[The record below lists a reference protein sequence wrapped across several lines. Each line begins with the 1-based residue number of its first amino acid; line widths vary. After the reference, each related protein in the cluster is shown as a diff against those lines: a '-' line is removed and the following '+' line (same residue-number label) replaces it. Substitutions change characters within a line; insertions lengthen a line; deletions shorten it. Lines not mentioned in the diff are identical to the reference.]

1 MTKQDD
7 KPSTNVLLG
16 TIATA
21 HGIRGEVMLRTY
33 TGDPEA
39 IADYGA
45 LSDKSGKRTFKIKS
59 LRVTPKGVIAR
70 IEGVNDRNQAESLR
84 GTDLYVLRAQLPAT
98 EEQEFYH
105 ADLIGLEARNADG
118 EIVGEIVAVANFG
131 AGDLLEVRKAGTKQ
145 TDYVAF
151 TDANVPHID
160 VAAGYVVL
168 VEPELVGEAEPT
180 SGEAE
185 RDEVENGGDSDEDS
199 GEDVSTP

>member
-1 MTKQDD
+1 MTSQDD
-7 KPSTNVLLG
+7 KPPTRVLLG

-33 TGDPEA
+33 TSDPDA

-45 LSDKSGKRTFKIKS
+45 LTDKSGKRTFKIKS

-70 IEGVNDRNQAESLR
+70 IDGVDDRNQAEGLR
-84 GTDLYVLRAQLPAT
+84 GTDLYVSRAQLPAT

-105 ADLIGLEARNADG
+105 ADLIGLEARNAG
-118 EIVGEIVAVANFG
+118 GAVVGEIVAVANFG

-168 VEPELVGEAEPT
+168 VEPEMIGEAEPA
-180 SGEAE
+180 SGEAAE
-185 RDEVENGGDSDEDS
+185 DGGHGEEDS
-199 GEDVSTP
+199 GEDVSTS